1 MLEQLRIENFAL
13 VERACL
19 DFHPGLN
26 IMTGE
31 TGAGKSLIVD
41 ALGLL
46 LGERA
51 SGQYIRTGSDRAVV
65 EGYFT
70 YEHEEVAHL
79 LEELGLEASPDNSM
93 MLSREIVKNGKNYCR
108 INGKIVP
115 LNMFQMVG
123 SLLVDIHG
131 QNEQLSLLLPE
142 KQLHM
147 LDLRGGAQLSGVS
160 ERVKNLY
167 NQLQKVQAELNAL
180 HGDPAEREKM
190 ISYYQ
195 FQLTE
200 IEQAQLRDG
209 EEEELLQRKKI
220 LQNSEKLLTGTS
232 QAYELLFKGMSQ
244 VSAYDQLSQGIAM
257 LEQLVPI
264 DDRFKDIISLSQSCL
279 YQLEEVA
286 RQLQDYLANAD
297 FDSNELEEVVE
308 RLELLGRL
316 KRKYGATI
324 EDILNYQADIRQSLA
339 ELEQQEGK
347 IALLSQQKVHLEE
360 EYYQAAH
367 ELSGLRRKAAAILEK
382 EIQDSLRQLDM
393 PAVQFEC
400 RITSNSK
407 ITASGLDE
415 LEFYISPNLGEPP
428 KPLAKIASGG
438 ETARVMLA
446 LKAILA
452 QVDSVE
458 TMVFDEA
465 DSGIGGLTALKVGQK
480 LVQIAQSRQVLC
492 ITHSPQ
498 IASFGDSHFLLYKDS
513 DFGRT
518 VTNIKRIEGREKVE
532 ELARMLGGRSDVSTA
547 FKHAERLI
555 EEAAQVTR
563 LL

>member
-1 MLEQLRIENFAL
+1 LLEQLRIENFAL
-13 VERACL
+13 VEKACL

-51 SGQYIRTGSDRAVV
+51 SAQYIRTGAHRAVV

-70 YEHEEVAHL
+70 YEHEEVAQML
-79 LEELGLEASPDNSM
+79 GELGLEPSPDNSM
-93 MLSREIVKNGKNYCR
+93 LLTREITNNGKNYCR

-123 SLLVDIHG
+123 RLLVDIHG

-147 LDLRGGAQLSGVS
+147 LDLRGGAQLLGVL
-160 ERVKNLY
+160 EQVKKLY
-167 NQLQKVQAELNAL
+167 GQLQKIQEELNAL
-180 HGDPAEREKM
+180 QGDPVEREKM

-195 FQLTE
+195 FQLAE
-200 IEQAQLRDG
+200 IEQAELRDG

-244 VSAYDQLSQGIAM
+244 VSAYDQLSQGIAV
-257 LEQLVPI
+257 LEQLVAI
-264 DDRFKDIISLSQSCL
+264 DDRFNDTISLSNSCL
-279 YQLEEVA
+279 YQLEEIA
-286 RQLQDYLANAD
+286 RQLQDYLSNAD
-297 FDSNELEEVVE
+297 FDSNELEKVLE

-324 EDILNYQADIRQSLA
+324 KNILDYQAEIRQNL
-339 ELEQQEGK
+339 EDLEQQEGTTS
-347 IALLSQQKVHLEE
+347 LLYQQKAELEQ
-360 EYYQAAH
+360 EYYQVAQ
-367 ELSGLRRKAAAILEK
+367 ELSALRRQAAAILDE
-382 EIQDSLRQLDM
+382 EIQISLGQLDM
-393 PAVQFEC
+393 PAVNFEC
-400 RITSNSK
+400 RIASNSK
-407 ITASGLDE
+407 ISASGLDE

-438 ETARVMLA
+438 EMARVMLA

-480 LVQIAQSRQVLC
+480 LVQISQSRQVLC

-498 IASFGDSHFLLYKDS
+498 IASFGDCHFLLYKDS
-513 DFGRT
+513 DGKRT
-518 VTNIKRIEGREKVE
+518 VTNIKRIEGQEKVA
-532 ELARMLGGRSDVSTA
+532 ELARMLGGRSDDSTA
-547 FKHAERLI
+547 VKHAERLI
-555 EEAAQVTR
+555 EEATQEKCV
-563 LL
+563 